1 MTNKRPLAKIAYLGL
16 GIMGSAM
23 TLNFAKAGYPVVAWN
38 RTQARAGVEEV
49 KRNGVQVTESLEE
62 AVRDADYIFSCLGDV
77 PDVEQVLLGS
87 VKKQAGKNAVVIDM
101 TTIGKAAAVRLNFEL
116 SEAGLRFL
124 DAPVTGGDIGARLGT
139 LTILVGGDK
148 STYDEVRPLFEAIG
162 KNIVYCGEAGSGQA
176 LKLCNQ
182 VLCAI
187 NMIAVSE
194 TLSLADQL
202 QVDKNLIVESLGS
215 GAGASWALSNLGARI
230 LKGDFKP
237 GFTVEHM
244 LKDLR
249 LIQENVQDCHL
260 PGTALAQEL
269 FKQAGEL
276 GGEEGYRQGTQAMFK
291 AYEATKQ
298 VV

>member
-1 MTNKRPLAKIAYLGL
+1 MTNERPPAKLAYLGL

-23 TLNFAKAGYPVVAWN
+23 TLNFAQAGYAIVAWN
-38 RTQARAGVEEV
+38 RTRARDGVDQV
-49 KRNGVQVTESLEE
+49 KQNGVRVVESIQE
-62 AVRDADYIFSCLGDV
+62 AVSDADYIFSCLGDV

-87 VKKQAGKNAVVIDM
+87 VIKHAQKNAVVIDM
-101 TTIGKAAAVRLNFEL
+101 TTIGKAAAVRLNNKL

-148 STYDEVRPLFEAIG
+148 STYDEVRPLLDAIG
-162 KNIVYCGEAGSGQA
+162 KNIVYCGDAGSGQA

-194 TLSLADQL
+194 TLSLADEMQI
-202 QVDKNLIVESLGS
+202 DRNLIVESLGS

-237 GFTVEHM
+237 GFTLEHM

-249 LIQENVQDCHL
+249 LIQENVQDCDL
-260 PGTALAQEL
+260 PGTSLAQEL

-276 GGEEGYRQGTQAMFK
+276 GGEQGYRQGTQAMFK

>member
-1 MTNKRPLAKIAYLGL
+1 MTNEQPLAKIAYLGL

-23 TLNFAKAGYPVVAWN
+23 TLNFVKAGYPVVAWN

-49 KRNGVQVTESLEE
+49 KRNGVQVVESLEE

-101 TTIGKAAAVRLNFEL
+101 TTIGKAAAVRLNAEL

-148 STYDEVRPLFEAIG
+148 STYDEVRPLFDAIG

-202 QVDKNLIVESLGS
+202 QVDKDLIVESLGS

-230 LKGDFKP
+230 LKGDFRP

-269 FKQAGEL
+269 FEQAAEL
-276 GGEEGYRQGTQAMFK
+276 GGERGYRQGTQAMFK